1 MCWSELAIL
10 FHSSSWV
17 SPLRLQWCLTAW
29 IWTSYYR
36 IPFLSFFFSPLTVKI
51 IKLERDFLDE
61 HLGTEW
67 GEMGFKLEEGRFKTD
82 TRNKLYTY
90 ILYKCGRWLE
100 LVAQW
105 SYAYPLLGGSQGQ
118 VGWSCEQPGL
128 EGGVPAYRRGLEL
141 EDLKCLL
148 QSKPFYDSMT
158 YHNEHQP
165 LQKSIQFERYLFY
178 FIF

>member
-82 TRNKLYTY
+82 MRNKLYTVWEVTGTGCPVKLC
-90 ILYKCGRWLE
+90 IPPPWRQSRPGWMKLWATWPGGRC
-100 LVAQW
+100 
-105 SYAYPLLGGSQGQ
+105 P
-118 VGWSCEQPGL
+118 C
-128 EGGVPAYRRGLEL
+128 
-141 EDLKCLL
+141 
-148 QSKPFYDSMT
+148 
-158 YHNEHQP
+158 
-165 LQKSIQFERYLFY
+165 LQKGVGTRRS
-178 FIF
+178 